1 MTERD
6 RQDNIIT
13 TVPRAC
19 WLNTEIIYL
28 KFKKQNKLE
37 SLESL
42 YTTHLELRIDNFK
55 MNHILSR
62 KIFQYF
68 PFEDGTLHMQDP

>member
-1 MTERD
+1 MTEHD

-13 TVPRAC
+13 TIPRTC
-19 WLNTEIIYL
+19 WLSTEIIYL
-28 KFKKQNKLE
+28 KFKKQDKLE

-42 YTTHLELRIDNFK
+42 HTTHLELRMDNFK

-62 KIFQYF
+62 KGMAV
-68 PFEDGTLHMQDP
+68 EWL